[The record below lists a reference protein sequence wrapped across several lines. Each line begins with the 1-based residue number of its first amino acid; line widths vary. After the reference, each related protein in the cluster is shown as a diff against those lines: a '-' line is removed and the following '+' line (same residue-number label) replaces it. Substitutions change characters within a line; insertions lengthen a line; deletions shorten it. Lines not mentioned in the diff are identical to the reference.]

1 MRALISILLS
11 ALIGFPAGS
20 ATYYVDY
27 AAGSN
32 SNAGTSEGA
41 AWKHAPGDP
50 RRSGSVPTSLSA
62 GDRVLFKRGVD
73 YVLTNS
79 YVTIVSS
86 GTAESPIVY
95 SAYGAGDRPRIT
107 RDTTLPPQDLDGFKA
122 VSSRGG
128 ITISNLAFVDIGG
141 YPITDPIWSTDT
153 AGCTTNL
160 LTDPYG
166 GAGIRMD
173 AGFWDVIIDDCLFDS
188 IGTWTNGSP
197 LSGTQSVSGGGV
209 VLEGGTNA
217 VIRNCE
223 FTKMRNP
230 IRLQANS
237 SFPLRN
243 IDILNNYIHDWIVWG
258 IDVSV
263 TTVGTRVDDLR
274 IIGNRLANKYQH
286 DQTSWTGC
294 NDAPHTDMIFLRN
307 SGTAASW
314 DGTVI
319 AANYFW
325 SDYPDSS
332 GGTAMLYMSE
342 GGGGNALVAN
352 NVVYSAD
359 DSAIV
364 QVAPSSRQAGGRTVY
379 FFHNTFDGGQDR
391 PLRVTGTNHTLVIHG
406 NIFKRAVDSSTTTLA
421 NFETLPLSLQ
431 SSSNI
436 WWNALRPSGT
446 YYPFYD
452 TGYRTLAT
460 WQGYGYETNSIYADP
475 LFVDDDNAIYGSRD
489 MRLTASSPARGMAAD
504 YATLYPQFAV
514 YLTNDIAGNP
524 RVAPFD
530 VGAYEYVDSVGGPT
544 RLKSIHTGNAT
555 VGSVTISP

>member
-41 AWKHAPGDP
+41 PWKHAPGDP

-79 YVTIVSS
+79 HVVIVSS
-86 GTAESPIVY
+86 GTAGSPIVY
-95 SAYGAGDRPRIT
+95 SAYGTGDRPRIT
-107 RDTTLPPQDLDGFKA
+107 RDVTLPPQDLDGFKA
-122 VSSRGG
+122 EALRVG
-128 ITISNLAFVDIGG
+128 ISISNLAFVDIGG
-141 YPITDPIWSTDT
+141 YPITDSIWSTDT
-153 AGCTTNL
+153 VGCTTNL

-173 AGFWDVIIDDCLFDS
+173 SGFGDVIIEDCYFEA
-188 IGTWTNGSP
+188 IGTWTNSSP

-217 VIRNCE
+217 VIRGSE

-237 SFPLRN
+237 SFPLKG
-243 IDILNNYIHDWIVWG
+243 IDIIGNYIHDWIVWG

-263 TTVGTRVDDLR
+263 TTVSTRVDDLR

-314 DGTVI
+314 DGTVV
-319 AANYFW
+319 ANNYFW
-325 SDYPDSS
+325 SDDGTSS

-352 NVVYSAD
+352 NVFYNCE
-359 DSAIV
+359 DSAII
-364 QVAPSSRQAGGRTVY
+364 QVAPSSRQAGGRTVW
-379 FFHNTFDGGQDR
+379 FFHNTLDGGQDR
-391 PLRVTGTNHTLVIHG
+391 PLRVTGTNHTLVMRG

-431 SSSNI
+431 TADNLF
-436 WWNALRPSGT
+436 WNSLKPTGT

-452 TGYRTLAT
+452 TGYRTLST

-475 LFVDDDNAIYGSRD
+475 LFVDDDSTPYSSRD
-489 MRLTASSPARGMAAD
+489 LRLTSSSNARGLADD
-504 YATLYPQFAV
+504 YATLYPDFAQ

-524 RVAPFD
+524 RIAPFD
-530 VGAYEYVDSVGGPT
+530 AGAYEYVDPSGRTARAATMRVG
-544 RLKSIHTGNAT
+544 
-555 VGSVTISP
+555 TIRRP